1 MGTSVVLGLF
11 PEGSA
16 MKYFAEFR
24 FDEQHGLL
32 WHHGVRV
39 PLTGKAA
46 AVLTSLIDAPEQ
58 RLTLNEIL
66 RQVWPDTHVT
76 SGNIKV
82 LVREI
87 RQALADNVRAP
98 RFVRTLPHG
107 YEFIPRVAD
116 ASHRLA
122 DRASAV
128 FVGRTSQL
136 AAVEQVLAAAHAGA
150 RGFVLVTGGP
160 GSGKTAFSERALR
173 IAARQGFT
181 TISASCR
188 RPSGVP
194 EPLSPLLDAIHRLVA
209 DLPSVHDLM
218 AVHAPA
224 LVQHLSEVGVQA
236 TRRSTLTSLPRIE
249 RELVAAVEELAKEA
263 PVMLV
268 LDDVQWLDQASV
280 EVIDALARRQHDARL
295 VVLTTT
301 RPLTGATTTP
311 PLGRLA
317 RELELTGASTTLQL
331 EPLSEAEVD
340 EYAGRRFDLQ
350 VGQAVGH
357 LLFNASEGQPAL
369 LAASANALVR
379 DGVIGSSDDG
389 WAVIGGPTELAITVV
404 NALEEVMERQLAD
417 LSREE
422 RRLLAS
428 VSALGL
434 EFSARKAAA
443 VTNLDA
449 AAVEKILDR
458 LARQGDIIARR
469 QGLGQAGSAYQFT
482 HAMYLEVLTS
492 LASSPAIHH

>member
-1 MGTSVVLGLF
+1 
-11 PEGSA
+11 

-24 FDEQHGLL
+24 FDDQHGLL
-32 WHHGVRV
+32 WHNGVRV

-46 AVLTSLIDAPEQ
+46 AVLMSLIDAPEQ

-107 YEFIPRVAD
+107 YEFIPRVSD
-116 ASHRLA
+116 ASHRVA
-122 DRASAV
+122 DRVAAV
-128 FVGRTSQL
+128 FVGRAPQL
-136 AAVEQVLAAAHAGA
+136 AAIEAALAAAQAGA

-160 GSGKTAFSERALR
+160 GSGKTAVCERALKM
-173 IAARQGFT
+173 AARQGFT

-188 RPSGVP
+188 RPSGTA
-194 EPLSPLLDAIHRLVA
+194 EPLSPLLDAVHRLVA

-218 AVHAPA
+218 SVHAPA
-224 LVQHLSEVGVQA
+224 LLQHLSEVGVQA
-236 TRRSTLTSLPRIE
+236 TRRSTVTGLPRIV

-263 PVMLV
+263 PVMLA
-268 LDDVQWLDQASV
+268 LDDVQWLDHASV

-295 VVLTTT
+295 VVLATT
-301 RPLTGATTTP
+301 RPLTGAITTP

-317 RELELTGASTTLQL
+317 RELELSGASTTLPL
-331 EPLSEAEVD
+331 EPLSEAEVQ
-340 EYAGRRFDLQ
+340 EYASRRFDLK

-379 DGVIGSSDDG
+379 DGVIGSSDEG
-389 WAVIGGPTELAITVV
+389 WTVIGGPTELAITVV
-404 NALEEVMERQLAD
+404 NALEQVMERQLAD
-417 LSREE
+417 LSRDE
-422 RRLLAS
+422 RRLLIS
-428 VSALGL
+428 VSSLGL
-434 EFSARKAAA
+434 EFSARKAAT

-449 AAVEKILDR
+449 TAVERILER
-458 LARQGDIIARR
+458 LSRQGDIIARR

-482 HAMYLEVLTS
+482 HAMYLEVLAS
-492 LASSPAIHH
+492 LGSSGAIQH